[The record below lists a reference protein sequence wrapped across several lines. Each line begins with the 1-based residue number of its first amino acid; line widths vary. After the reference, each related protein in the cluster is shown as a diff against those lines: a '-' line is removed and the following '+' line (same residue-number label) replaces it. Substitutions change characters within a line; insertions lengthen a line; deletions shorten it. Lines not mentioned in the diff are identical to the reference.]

1 MKLFTKGM
9 SLVSVAV
16 ATVVL
21 GATAAH
27 AAPTVNGS
35 GATFPAPVYTKWASD
50 YRGLTGVAINYQG
63 TGSSAGIDAM
73 KKGVVDFGATDAP
86 LTAGE
91 LAAANLV
98 QFPTVIGGIVPVV
111 NLQGLNKTL
120 ALSGKVMGD
129 IYLGKITK
137 WNDAAIAAINPGVNL
152 PNVDI
157 RVVRRSDGSG
167 TTYAFTEYL
176 QKSHGGWSASKAPN
190 WIATTV
196 GGKGNDGVAAQVKQL
211 PGAIGYVEYAFAKK
225 NGLPV
230 ANMINKAG
238 KVVVANA
245 SSFGQ
250 AASSAN
256 WREDASMGTSLN
268 NQAGAG
274 AWPITSATY
283 ILVPKVTQSKAQTV
297 EVLRFF
303 EWAMTKGQ
311 RQASNLDY
319 VPLPQKVYQ
328 TVKERAWKSMKDTS
342 GQSVI

>member
-1 MKLFTKGM
+1 MSMWTKSFGV
-9 SLVSVAV
+9 LGVSALSIL
-16 ATVVL
+16 L
-21 GATAAH
+21 GATVAT
-27 AAPTVNGS
+27 AAPAINGS

-50 YRGLTGVAINYQG
+50 YRGLTGIAINYQG
-63 TGSSAGIDAM
+63 TGSSAGIDAI

-86 LTAGE
+86 LSASE
-91 LAAANLV
+91 LGAANLV

-120 ALSGKVMGD
+120 ALNGKVLGD

-137 WNDAAIAAINPGVNL
+137 WNDPAIVAINAGVNL
-152 PNVDI
+152 PDAAI

-167 TTYAFTEYL
+167 TTFAFTEFL
-176 QKSHGGWSASKAPN
+176 AKSHGGWSASKSPN
-190 WIATTV
+190 WAAATI

-211 PGAIGYVEYAFAKK
+211 SGSIGYVEYAFARK
-225 NGLPV
+225 NGLPI

-238 KVVVANA
+238 KVVVAG
-245 SSFGQ
+245 SGSFSQ
-250 AASSAN
+250 AAAQAN
-256 WREDASMGTSLN
+256 WREDASMGVSLN
-268 NQAGAG
+268 NLGGAG
-274 AWPITSATY
+274 TWPITSATY
-283 ILVPKVTQSKAQTV
+283 ILVPKVTQSKAQSV

-311 RQASNLDY
+311 RQANALDY

-328 TVKERAWKSMKDTS
+328 TVKERVWKSMKDTS